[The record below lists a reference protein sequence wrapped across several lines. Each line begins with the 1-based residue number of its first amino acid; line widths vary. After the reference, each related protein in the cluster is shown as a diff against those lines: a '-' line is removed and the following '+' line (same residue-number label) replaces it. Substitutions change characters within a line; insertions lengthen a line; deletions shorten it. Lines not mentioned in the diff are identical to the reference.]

1 MALAQEEK
9 DMGSGEDVESLSED
23 FLKKVKSL
31 KAKKLSDLAHLSP
44 FSDVV
49 VIQRRFM
56 PKTGRLAASFSSVFT
71 LSSEFFLNT
80 GIGARLNYY
89 FLEKHGVELS
99 GYYVFTFDRG
109 VTKDLRNIKVNVS
122 ERLPIARSFAGLTY
136 NWVPV
141 YGKIS
146 LYNRKI
152 VAFDTFFNIGGGMSG
167 IRRKSKT
174 QTVWEPTAIFGGG
187 QIFAITR
194 DLGFRWDLR
203 WHGTVEM
210 KQKELSYLNDILFS
224 LSLIYYY
231 PSAGSR

>member
-1 MALAQEEK
+1 
-9 DMGSGEDVESLSED
+9 MGSGEDVESLSED

-56 PKTGRLAASFSSVFT
+56 PKTGRLAGSLSSVFT

-80 GIGARLNYY
+80 GVGARINYY
-89 FLEKHGVELS
+89 FLEKHGLELS

-109 VTKDLRNIKVNVS
+109 VTKDLKNIAVNVS
-122 ERLPIARSFAGLTY
+122 ERLPIARSFVGLTY
-136 NWVPV
+136 KWVPV

-152 VAFDTFFNIGGGMSG
+152 VAFDTFFNIGGGVSG
-167 IRRKSKT
+167 IRRKSQA

-203 WHGTVEM
+203 WHGTVET
-210 KQKELSYLNDILFS
+210 KQPELNYLNDILFS